1 VKIKPFVIERFANWL
16 AGGTAFEA
24 AKQIVTFIDDPDKPG
39 AEKRQAAY
47 NAFVAVGYGLAGWVV
62 NLVIE
67 LAVAWLREQQKH
79 G

>member
-1 VKIKPFVIERFANWL
+1 MKIKPFVIERFANWL

-24 AKQIVTFIDDPDKPG
+24 AKQIVADFDDPAIPG
-39 AEKRQAAY
+39 HEKRAAAID
-47 NAFVAVGYGLAGWVV
+47 AFIAIGYGLAGWVV